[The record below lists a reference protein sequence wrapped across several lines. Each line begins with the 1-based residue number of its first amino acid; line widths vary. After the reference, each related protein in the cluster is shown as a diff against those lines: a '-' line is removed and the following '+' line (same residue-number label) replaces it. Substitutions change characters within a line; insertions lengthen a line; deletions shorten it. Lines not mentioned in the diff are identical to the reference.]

1 MKGSPRQSPEFQLLL
16 LPSCPKTTDM
26 YSKQL
31 FSTSFEGLR
40 QVLKGEVTRQ
50 SKPKAGTTAQI
61 L

>member
-1 MKGSPRQSPEFQLLL
+1 MKGSPSQSPEFQLLL

-26 YSKQL
+26 YNKQL

-40 QVLKGEVTRQ
+40 QALKGEVTRQ
-50 SKPKAGTTAQI
+50 SKPKGGTTAQI